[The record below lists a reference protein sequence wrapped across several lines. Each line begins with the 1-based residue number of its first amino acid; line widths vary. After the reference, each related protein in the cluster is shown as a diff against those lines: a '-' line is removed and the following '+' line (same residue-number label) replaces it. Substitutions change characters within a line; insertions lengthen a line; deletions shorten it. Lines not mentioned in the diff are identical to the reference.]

1 MSQPAFSRRVLLSA
15 AAAAGAAIS
24 LPFGAESKESTTMD
38 KKDMEGIRHYE
49 FGNVTV
55 TSISDGTRAQ
65 DPGLSL
71 ASKERIEELVR
82 QSCQTPDT
90 LEHYVNVFHIKSG
103 RRSVVI
109 DTGYGIGKG
118 LALTRLFSEVKPT
131 TITDVLITHC
141 HPDHISGLTHNGEA
155 AFPKAK
161 VWVPKT
167 DYEFFTGESVPEET
181 RKATAEFFAPYEEAG
196 HLKLI
201 DKAET
206 LFGDFSAEFH
216 PGHTPGHAF
225 FVLDTE

>member
-1 MSQPAFSRRVLLSA
+1 MSQPPFSRRVLLSA

-131 TITDVLITHC
+131 SITDVLITHC

-167 DYEFFTGESVPEET
+167 DYEFFTGEGVPEET
-181 RKATAEFFAPYEEAG
+181 RKTTAEFFAP
-196 HLKLI
+196 
-201 DKAET
+201 
-206 LFGDFSAEFH
+206 
-216 PGHTPGHAF
+216 
-225 FVLDTE
+225 

>member
-118 LALTRLFSEVKPT
+118 LALM
-131 TITDVLITHC
+131 
-141 HPDHISGLTHNGEA
+141 N
-155 AFPKAK
+155 
-161 VWVPKT
+161 
-167 DYEFFTGESVPEET
+167 
-181 RKATAEFFAPYEEAG
+181 
-196 HLKLI
+196 
-201 DKAET
+201 
-206 LFGDFSAEFH
+206 
-216 PGHTPGHAF
+216 
-225 FVLDTE
+225 

>member
-24 LPFGAESKESTTMD
+24 LPFGAESKESTNMD

-90 LEHYVNVFHIKSG
+90 LEHYVNVFHI
-103 RRSVVI
+103 RAAAV
-109 DTGYGIGKG
+109 
-118 LALTRLFSEVKPT
+118 RL
-131 TITDVLITHC
+131 
-141 HPDHISGLTHNGEA
+141 
-155 AFPKAK
+155 
-161 VWVPKT
+161 
-167 DYEFFTGESVPEET
+167 
-181 RKATAEFFAPYEEAG
+181 
-196 HLKLI
+196 
-201 DKAET
+201 
-206 LFGDFSAEFH
+206 
-216 PGHTPGHAF
+216 
-225 FVLDTE
+225 